1 MRLQL
6 KKAFSLLEI
15 LVVIVIIGIL
25 LTIGMGLNWNNLEKL
40 KVKAV
45 QEEIT
50 TFFDKIF
57 LQVNA
62 SNYQN
67 GLAYT
72 EIELILQTGENQI
85 WYTYQLENSDFLTW
99 SFVGDFELM
108 ELMAEAE
115 TLQKAKVKYKPFT
128 PACEL
133 LAWEKFIDQL
143 IFSVYPRGRKK
154 ACFKLEKKY
163 CKLQSVPCK

>member
-85 WYTYQLENSDFLTW
+85 
-99 SFVGDFELM
+99 
-108 ELMAEAE
+108 
-115 TLQKAKVKYKPFT
+115 
-128 PACEL
+128 
-133 LAWEKFIDQL
+133 
-143 IFSVYPRGRKK
+143 
-154 ACFKLEKKY
+154 
-163 CKLQSVPCK
+163 

>member
-1 MRLQL
+1 MKLQL

-15 LVVIVIIGIL
+15 LVIIVIIGIL

-62 SNYQN
+62 YNYQN

-72 EIELILQTGENQI
+72 EIELTLQTGENQI
-85 WYTYQLENSDFLTW
+85 
-99 SFVGDFELM
+99 
-108 ELMAEAE
+108 
-115 TLQKAKVKYKPFT
+115 
-128 PACEL
+128 
-133 LAWEKFIDQL
+133 
-143 IFSVYPRGRKK
+143 
-154 ACFKLEKKY
+154 
-163 CKLQSVPCK
+163 